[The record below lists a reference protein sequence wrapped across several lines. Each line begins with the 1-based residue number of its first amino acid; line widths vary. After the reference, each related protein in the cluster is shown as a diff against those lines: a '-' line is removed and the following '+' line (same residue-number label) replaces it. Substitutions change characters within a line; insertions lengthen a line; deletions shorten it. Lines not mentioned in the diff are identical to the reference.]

1 MPLFICDDPHHSG
14 HLTEKSPSLLNFS
27 DSAYV
32 ELSKGMAAKIGVA
45 DGEPVRVESPVGKIV
60 VPAKISRVLNSDVA
74 IIPRNFSS
82 TQTTSLLMRK
92 KRVDSVKLTRVE
104 E

>member
-1 MPLFICDDPHHSG
+1 M
-14 HLTEKSPSLLNFS
+14 NFS

-32 ELSKGMAAKIGVA
+32 ELSKGLATKIGVA
-45 DGEPVRVESPVGKIV
+45 DGHPVRVESPVGKIV
-60 VPAKISRVLNSDVA
+60 VPAKISPVLTSDVA